1 MRNHYSLAVRGVL
14 GPESDDLRK
23 ISVLGRQVVWT
34 EGGIV
39 YEADPE
45 HACKVIHDLGPTP
58 SSHGLDKPCVCETLR
73 EIEQEAT
80 ELDCQCHSISEEL
93 FINGSPKLAPVS
105 EAVSDDGET
114 YCGLLGEAEE
124 VGKVLGPLPAV
135 DFAVLRH
142 WNSTD
147 RIAGL
152 LGQRLGSMSLH
163 PAVNVGWMRDIGWI
177 SNQDVEH
184 DTADDRFVVWRGR
197 TQCIRQVRR

>member
-1 MRNHYSLAVRGVL
+1 MQGDPRL
-14 GPESDDLRK
+14 G
-23 ISVLGRQVVWT
+23 T
-34 EGGIV
+34 
-39 YEADPE
+39 
-45 HACKVIHDLGPTP
+45 TP

-80 ELDCQCHSISEEL
+80 ELDCQCHSISEEQKTDRPNL
-93 FINGSPKLAPVS
+93 HVAVS

-114 YCGLLGEAEE
+114 CCGLLGEAEE
-124 VGKVLGPLPAV
+124 VGKVLGPLHAV

-147 RIAGL
+147 RVADL

-184 DTADDRFVVWRGR
+184 DTADDRFVLWRGR